1 MYIRNFGDDDDEDL
15 NNLRELSNRLSK
27 LSGRVLPVWTL
38 NVEDVWDLGKW
49 EPSKPINL
57 LDARYNLEV
66 EYDPSAKVTSD
77 NDPSEK
83 HHSDDD
89 DGR

>member
-27 LSGRVLPVWTL
+27 LSGRVLPVWAL

-49 EPSKPINL
+49 DWDLHIEQNTMFSSVYVKI
-57 LDARYNLEV
+57 
-66 EYDPSAKVTSD
+66 
-77 NDPSEK
+77 
-83 HHSDDD
+83 
-89 DGR
+89 